1 MTKVEDPTTAAE
13 TIATPHRRTLAELTG
28 GMGQKLEDIKG
39 TQVTVVG
46 LSFEVRQVHK
56 LDKDT
61 GAQLPELED
70 KDVCFILTED
80 PLNASG
86 EPLKFYTFSDPL
98 IKKLAEVKL
107 EDLPAVAKFDIKDI
121 TGGRRVWTIS

>member
-1 MTKVEDPTTAAE
+1 MTKIEEPTEVVAA
-13 TIATPHRRTLAELTG
+13 RRKSLAELTG

-46 LSFEVRQVHK
+46 LSFEIRQVHA
-56 LDKDT
+56 LDKTT

-70 KDVCFILTED
+70 KEVCFILTTD
-80 PLNASG
+80 PLNAEG

-98 IKKLAEVKL
+98 IKKLSEVKI

-121 TGGRRVWTIS
+121 SGGRRVWTIS